1 MSVLVLGAIT
11 NTRLKIPGAEP
22 WHADPQDP
30 ALSVMT
36 DFREHA
42 SVTVA
47 ETAKIDEA
55 LEHMKHTGVRS
66 AFAIDDQ
73 NRVVVG
79 FITAY
84 DITGEKP
91 MQYMQSAAIPRREV
105 LVCDIMRTLSE
116 LRVVDVKQ
124 IERATVA
131 DVFKLFSQ
139 WPLTHVPVMETNED
153 GERQLRGL
161 LSAAKVKRLLSTP
174 GKQHGHK
181 KRSGPEVVG
190 GSVAQHH

>member
-1 MSVLVLGAIT
+1 MSILALSAIT
-11 NTRLKIPGAEP
+11 NSGLKIPGADP
-22 WHADPQDP
+22 WHADPNDP
-30 ALSVMT
+30 AASVMT

-42 SVTVA
+42 SVTVT
-47 ETAKIDEA
+47 ETARIDEA
-55 LEHMKHTGVRS
+55 LEHMKHAGVRS
-66 AFAIDDQ
+66 AFAIDDR

-116 LRVVDVKQ
+116 LRVVDIKQ

-131 DVFKLFSQ
+131 DVSKLFSE
-139 WPLTHVPVMETNED
+139 WPLTHVPVVETGEG
-153 GERQLRGL
+153 GERRLRGL
-161 LSAAKVKRLLSTP
+161 LSAAKIKRLLSTP

-181 KRSGPEVVG
+181 TKSSLEIA
-190 GSVAQHH
+190 GSLSA